1 MSKKTKRVIVLAA
14 MMMFGAALLFAQESN
29 TSKATFG
36 ELVNDGDNFLN
47 SAGWKDVTFNNVFGF
62 SRFGANIQDG
72 WLDLGVGAKLG
83 SAYLGLY
90 YNGLVI
96 GQAAGN
102 STSDTRYLKGGDS
115 EPVKIGNIRKGNQK
129 ATYGVLLGLGNTGI
143 KFLYEDNLAVT
154 APAGAA
160 SDGDETWRGSLTPAV
175 ELGGA
180 FGPLSKVRLSLPIVY
195 NRREQVD
202 VAPGATPADGNEVTY
217 ITNTLNATGGNATN
231 LNLLTADGNYVEPDL
246 YLKFGFGAFTLENDL
261 SLRIYGIPAGK
272 TNGKTGVQG
281 GVAYVRATY
290 DASNG
295 EYTRNAV
302 WDNRFY
308 IADTVVPSYNFSG
321 DIDKLS
327 YSATV
332 YLPIE
337 LALTTHS
344 LNAKT
349 EASLTST
356 DTEVKGFYKGVD
368 FDMSISPSLAAG
380 VQFKPL
386 SFFSV
391 QGGINAEFFSWGLEG
406 RSTSKVDLPSD
417 AAEAAL
423 VGASGGNSNKTSG
436 STNTLALPKL
446 SFAAGFTLAFKE
458 TAALDF
464 VFIKVANPTAAGTIY
479 KAVGDGLGSD
489 EASVVLTVKF

>member
-1 MSKKTKRVIVLAA
+1 
-14 MMMFGAALLFAQESN
+14 LFAQESN

-36 ELVNDGDNFLN
+36 ELVNDGDNFL
-47 SAGWKDVTFNNVFGF
+47 SSTGWKDVTFTNVFGF

-102 STSDTRYLKGGDS
+102 SRSDTEYLKGGDS
-115 EPVKIGNIRKGNQK
+115 EPVKVGNIRKGNLK
-129 ATYGVLLGLGNTGI
+129 ATYGVLLGLSNTGV

-154 APAGAA
+154 GPAVVARTGN
-160 SDGDETWRGSLTPAV
+160 ETWIGSLTPAV

-180 FGPLSKVRLSLPIVY
+180 FGPLSKIRLSLPIVY
-195 NRREQVD
+195 NRTETVL
-202 VAPGATPADGNEVTY
+202 VATGGTPADGNQVTY
-217 ITNTLNATGGNATN
+217 TTTTLNATGGPASNAD
-231 LNLLTADGNYVEPDL
+231 LLTVAGNYVEPDL

-261 SLRIYGIPAGK
+261 SLRIYGVPAGK

-281 GVAYVRATY
+281 GVANVITANY

-295 EYTRNAV
+295 NYTRLAV
-302 WDNRFY
+302 WDSRFY
-308 IADTVVPSYNFSG
+308 IADKVVPSYNFSG
-321 DIDKLS
+321 DTGKLN

-344 LNAKT
+344 LNAKA
-349 EASLTST
+349 EASVTST
-356 DTEVKGFYKGVD
+356 ETEVKGIHKGVD
-368 FDMSISPSLAAG
+368 FDMKISPSLAAG

-406 RSTSKVDLPSD
+406 RSTSKVDAFSD
-417 AAEAAL
+417 AAEIAL
-423 VGASGGNSNKTSG
+423 VGTVGVPYSLKTSG